1 MLVMGRRFL
10 VGKNNL
16 QNDRL
21 TLKTARKNHYWLHV
35 KDLPGSHVIV
45 ESAEPSEATLVEAAT
60 IAAYY
65 SKARLS
71 ANVPVD
77 YVRVKNIHKPNGA
90 KPGFVIY
97 TGQKTLFVTPEEKE
111 VLALQN

>member
-1 MLVMGRRFL
+1 M
-10 VGKNNL
+10 
-16 QNDRL
+16 
-21 TLKTARKNHYWLHV
+21 
-35 KDLPGSHVIV
+35 IV